1 MPSSMTPNSPEM
13 KKARTTVKNEPVL
26 KKSSSQGGQGNQGQ
40 GGKKGGAGGLIAAG
54 AIILALAIGGGGW
67 FLSHSDNNTPHI
79 GITTTIGEG
88 EAYGGGAFFTAD
100 DQVSDKQWQER
111 SDAFKAFKAKG
122 PVLLDRAE
130 AAQVNGFIN
139 QAMPDP
145 QKRQALAKDIQDKK
159 VDMVAIGFY
168 DDCAVDG
175 DTVEVL
181 AGGVDITIPL
191 THQVQYVLVPV
202 PHGGNAPVTIQGLKD
217 GTGGITLGMVTPA
230 GVVHMPPIKPGQ
242 QISFT
247 AR

>member
-1 MPSSMTPNSPEM
+1 MQPTMTPKRPEM
-13 KKARTTVKNEPVL
+13 KMERATKTDPALERKQ
-26 KKSSSQGGQGNQGQ
+26 SQGGSGQDQ
-40 GGKKGGAGGLIAAG
+40 GGGDKRGSGRGAWIAG
-54 AIILALAIGGGGW
+54 AVLLAIVV
-67 FLSHSDNNTPHI
+67 
-79 GITTTIGEG
+79 
-88 EAYGGGAFFTAD
+88 GGGAWFMNQPGADTPHVGISTTLGDGEAFGGAVYYTAD

-111 SDAFKAFKAKG
+111 ADAFKSFKAKG

-130 AAQVNGFIN
+130 AAQVNGFVN
-139 QAMPDP
+139 QAIPDA
-145 QKRQALAKDIQDKK
+145 QKRQVLAKDIQDKK

-175 DTVEVL
+175 DTVGIL

-202 PHGGNAPVTIQGLKD
+202 PHGGSAPVTVQGLKD

-230 GVVHMPPIKPGQ
+230 GVVHMPALKPGQ
-242 QISFT
+242 QIGFT